1 MYFPTRS
8 FASIPLPPSILATP
22 KQIPRKTPT
31 IHYPRKQTPQ
41 TTTHITY
48 LHFPSTPSI
57 SPPTLLLP
65 TPLPTPPPLNNPSY
79 PVNLCLTC
87 APTADLTLSSSPKPP
102 NLPTRPDS
110 FLNPCRNTCSF
121 FPSGILANSLVRQA
135 RALDRAAA
143 SRCVV
148 ARRRDVSVALARM
161 WTFLMMCVG
170 ARRPR
175 VVLFLEATM

>member
-48 LHFPSTPSI
+48 LHFPSTLSI
-57 SPPTLLLP
+57 SPP
-65 TPLPTPPPLNNPSY
+65 LNSPSY